1 MSGMPARLGDLAK
14 LIRSKN
20 AGPFWITFDI
30 MFATDSDFERVVQ
43 ADVLTRDWIAK
54 VWQRDVKDIVLVA
67 LPQARAIK
75 FSFPRRPVQGDPG
88 EMDQYAGQ
96 QYAPLIDLE
105 IT

>member
-1 MSGMPARLGDLAK
+1 MTCLGELAK

-30 MFATDSDFERVVQ
+30 MFDSEDDYNRTVNANIV
-43 ADVLTRDWIAK
+43 TKPWIART
-54 VWQRDVKDIVLVA
+54 WQRDEAEIVLVA

-75 FSFPRRPVQGDPG
+75 FSFPRRPIQGDPG

-105 IT
+105 IP

>member
-1 MSGMPARLGDLAK
+1 MTRLGQIAK

-30 MFATDSDFERVVQ
+30 MFETQADYERV
-43 ADVLTRDWIAK
+43 ASSNTINKAWIAAT
-54 VWQRDVKDIVLVA
+54 WDRSENDIILQN
-67 LPQARAIK
+67 LPPARAIK
-75 FSFPRRPVQGDPG
+75 FSFPRNPIQGNEG

-105 IT
+105 ILDVS